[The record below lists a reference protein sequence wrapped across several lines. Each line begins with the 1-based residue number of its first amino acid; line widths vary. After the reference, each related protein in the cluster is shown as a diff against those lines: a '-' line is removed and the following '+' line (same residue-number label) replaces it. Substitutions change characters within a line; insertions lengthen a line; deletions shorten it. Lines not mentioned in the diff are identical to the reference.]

1 MTAVHA
7 AASLLERVDNAI
19 EASKDRLLSLQYPE
33 GYWWAKLESNVTIT
47 AEVVLLHKIWGTE
60 SRVPLDKIRNYLL
73 REQRAHGGWELF
85 YDDGGDLST
94 SVEAYMALRL
104 LGLSKDDPVLTRA
117 REFIIARGGITKTRI
132 FTKLHLALIG
142 CYEWRGLPV
151 LPPWIVLL
159 PKWSPF
165 TVYDM
170 SSWARGSTVP
180 LVVVFDERPVYD
192 VTPKIDVD
200 ELYAEGRA
208 NARFALPAG
217 TQPLDGAFLVVDRVL
232 RFMQDGKLVPF
243 RKRALAAARDW
254 FLERQEAT
262 GDWAGIIPAMLNSL
276 LALRASGYAL
286 DDPAVQRGLDAVDRF
301 GVEEDDVYW
310 VQPSI
315 SVVWDTALV
324 MRALVDADVTPDHP
338 ALVRAGE
345 WLLGKQILKGG
356 DWQWRSKGEPGGWA
370 FEFWNDYYPDVDDS
384 AAVVMALHDVRLPD
398 EARKRG
404 AVLRGARWIDSMQSR
419 PGGWGA
425 YDVDNDKEWIN
436 RMPYGDLRAMIDPN
450 TADLTAH
457 VIEMHVRCGTTSDRR
472 RIERGVRYL
481 LDEQE
486 ADGSWFGRWGI
497 NYLNGTS
504 AALIALA
511 LLPPAPERA
520 RALDRGIAW
529 FVSVQNDDGGWGETA
544 RSYDDES
551 TKARGPSTP
560 SQTAWALQGLLAC
573 DERLDARAR
582 DAVER
587 GIAFLLDRQL
597 PDGGWDEPEYT
608 GTGFPG
614 HFYLNYNLYREHY
627 PLSVLGRYRRQRRR

>member
-7 AASLLERVDNAI
+7 AVSLLERVDNAI
-19 EASKDRLLSLQYPE
+19 EASKDRLLSLQYPD

-60 SRVPLDKIRNYLL
+60 ARVPLDKVRNYLL

-104 LGLSKDDPVLTRA
+104 LGIPKDDPVLARA
-117 REFIIARGGITKTRI
+117 REFILARGGITKTRI

-142 CYEWRGLPV
+142 CYEWRGLPI

-200 ELYAEGRA
+200 ELYVEGRE
-208 NARFALPAG
+208 NARFALPSG
-217 TQPLDGAFLVVDRVL
+217 TQALDTAFLALDRVL

-243 RKRALAAARDW
+243 RKKALAAARDW

-276 LALRASGYAL
+276 LALRALGYPK
-286 DDPAVQRGLDAVDRF
+286 DDPAVQRGLDAVERF

-324 MRALVDADVTPDHP
+324 MRALVDADVAPDHP

-436 RMPYGDLRAMIDPN
+436 RLPYGDLRAMIDPN

-457 VIEMHVRCGTTSDRR
+457 VIEMHLRCGTISDRR
-472 RIERGVRYL
+472 RIERGARYL

-504 AALIALA
+504 AALVALA

-520 RALDRGIAW
+520 KALDRGVAW
-529 FVSVQNDDGGWGETA
+529 FVAVQNDDGGWGETA
-544 RSYDDES
+544 RSYDDDS
-551 TKARGPSTP
+551 FKARGPSTP

-573 DERLDARAR
+573 DDRLDARAH

-597 PDGGWDEPEYT
+597 PDGGWDEPEFT

>member
-7 AASLLERVDNAI
+7 AVSLLERVDNAI
-19 EASKDRLLSLQYPE
+19 EASKDRLLSLQYPD

-60 SRVPLDKIRNYLL
+60 SRLPLDKVRNYLL

-85 YDDGGDLST
+85 YDDGGDVST

-104 LGLSKDDPVLTRA
+104 LGISKDDPVLERA
-117 REFIIARGGITKTRI
+117 RAFILARGGITKTRI

-142 CYEWRGLPV
+142 CYEWRGLPI

-200 ELYAEGRA
+200 ELYAEGRE
-208 NARFALPAG
+208 NARFALPPG
-217 TQPLDGAFLVVDRVL
+217 TQALDTAFLALDRVL

-276 LALRASGYAL
+276 LALRALGYPS
-286 DDPAVQRGLDAVDRF
+286 DDPAVQRGLDAVERF

-324 MRALVDADVTPDHP
+324 MRALVDADVAPDHP

-345 WLLGKQILKGG
+345 WLLSKQILKGG

-425 YDVDNDKEWIN
+425 YDVDNDKQWIN
-436 RMPYGDLRAMIDPN
+436 RLPYGDLRAMIDPN

-457 VIEMHVRCGTTSDRR
+457 VIEMHLRCGTTSDRR
-472 RIERGVRYL
+472 RIERGTRYL

-486 ADGSWFGRWGI
+486 PDGSWFGRWGI

-520 RALDRGIAW
+520 KALDRGIAW
-529 FVSVQNDDGGWGETA
+529 FVAVQNEDGGWGETA

-551 TKARGPSTP
+551 VKARGPSTP

-573 DERLDARAR
+573 DDRLDARAQ

-597 PDGGWDEPEYT
+597 PDGGWDEPEFT

-627 PLSVLGRYRRQRRR
+627 PLSALGRYRRQRRR